1 MHRCY
6 GPECYVP
13 AIGCVAFLALDV
25 AFLVSAFV
33 IPFTLVVQSACFAR
47 DSMCADV
54 LNVAAEGCIFLTLP
68 KARVGNVCQKSCAAL
83 FV

>member
-1 MHRCY
+1 MRRCCS
-6 GPECYVP
+6 PEFYVL

-25 AFLVSAFV
+25 ALLVSAFV
-33 IPFTLVVQSACFAR
+33 IPFTLVVQSACLAR

-54 LNVAAEGCIFLTLP
+54 FNMAVKGCM
-68 KARVGNVCQKSCAAL
+68 GNVCQKSCAAL